1 MKYALVRETQDPHE
15 CKLVSLH
22 DTKEKAV
29 EALEKTCR
37 YLADQENCNRKTKFE
52 AGQAVGKRV
61 EPMDFAAAFF
71 IAGP

>member
-22 DTKEKAV
+22 NSKEEA
-29 EALEKTCR
+29 ESALEKTCQ
-37 YLADQENCNRKTKFE
+37 YIADKDNCARRVLFDQ
-52 AGQAVGKRV
+52 GMPVGKRSIA
-61 EPMDFAAAFF
+61 EDFHQFFF